1 MTVPEPS
8 VRGKQAT
15 IGVIMLD
22 TAFERFVGDIGNPES
37 LPFPVLYRTV
47 PGASAAAI
55 TALTD
60 DRFLDPFIATAEALI
75 ADGADGIMTS
85 CGFLALY
92 QGQMAER
99 LSVPVATSALLQVPM
114 VQRLL
119 PRNRQVGVVT
129 FNATTLGAP
138 HLEAAGASTLT
149 PVVGLLEHGA
159 FRRAILGD
167 ATGDSFY
174 NREREAILT
183 AQHLVATHPNVGA
196 IVLECTNLV
205 PHAAA
210 IYAATGL
217 PVYDVMTLAL
227 WFQAGLRPK
236 SWA

>member
-1 MTVPEPS
+1 MAPEPS

-22 TAFERFVGDIGNPES
+22 TAFERFVGDIGNAQS

-47 PGASAAAI
+47 RGASAAAI
-55 TALTD
+55 TALSD
-60 DRFLDPFIATAEALI
+60 DKFLDPFVATAEALI

-119 PRNRQVGVVT
+119 PRHRQVGVVT

-138 HLEAAGASTLT
+138 HLEAVGASVLT
-149 PVVGLLEHGA
+149 PVIGLPEHGT

-183 AQHLVATHPNVGA
+183 AQNLVVTHPKVGA

-210 IYAATGL
+210 IHASTGL
-217 PVYDVMTLAL
+217 PVYDVMTLAH
-227 WFQAGLRPK
+227 WFQAGLQPK